1 MLPRV
6 EKIQC
11 NNGNYFLQISRKRK
25 QLYIEKII
33 LYTYVIYIYY
43 SYIICI
49 YYIVCLK
56 IDYISKIY
64 ENITLM
70 LFFYFLYFIFIYNNK
85 YKEHILYT
93 RIFFNNIIYI
103 YTFLF

>member
-1 MLPRV
+1 ML
-6 EKIQC
+6 
-11 NNGNYFLQISRKRK
+11 FIS
-25 QLYIEKII
+25 IIHI
-33 LYTYVIYIYY
+33 LYV
-43 SYIICI
+43 YII
-49 YYIVCLK
+49 YIVCLK

-64 ENITLM
+64 EDITLM